1 MQVDEYELAAV
12 RDFIRSLNSK
22 RDSVVV
28 VEGKKDEE
36 ALNGLGF
43 SGKVCQF
50 HKFKGLAKFA
60 DWAARHKSLI
70 LLLDSDRKGAYLTRR
85 IVSQVERRVEIDL
98 SYRRK
103 LVAITRG
110 KIRHV
115 EDLSAYKTSYQ

>member
-1 MQVDEYELAAV
+1 MEFDESEASAIC
-12 RDFIRSLNSK
+12 DFIKSLNSV
-22 RDSVVV
+22 RDGVVV

-36 ALNGLGF
+36 ALNSLGF
-43 SGKVCQF
+43 SGRICQF
-50 HKFKGLAKFA
+50 HKFKGLARFA
-60 DWAARHKSLI
+60 DWASRHKRLI

-85 IVSQVERRVEIDL
+85 IISMLEHRVAIDL

-115 EDLSAYKTSYQ
+115 EDLSAYKTIWQ